1 MDFKWKFWNGILVRS
16 GFKNGIIGYKLPF
29 RTVYCFYWIVSQ
41 YSHIMKMNQNFF
53 PRSGSCGVRSW
64 GNLSLLPVFKTLLLK
79 RLRLDPSSLIF
90 NMLKLSF
97 TRPRPPSP
105 VTIMLSSPILNHC
118 RKFEIFLMKMLLNAV
133 EFNFGNTQYSTPS
146 SDGQM
151 TILAADI

>member
-1 MDFKWKFWNGILVRS
+1 MEILEWNSSPKWVQKWD
-16 GFKNGIIGYKLPF
+16 
-29 RTVYCFYWIVSQ
+29 YWIQTS
-41 YSHIMKMNQNFF
+41 IQNCLLFLLNSLPILTYYENEPKF
-53 PRSGSCGVRSW
+53 LSRSGSCGVRVW

-118 RKFEIFLMKMLLNAV
+118 RKFEIFLMKMFSNAV
-133 EFNFGNTQYSTPS
+133 VMSNFGNIQYSTPS

-151 TILAADI
+151 TILTADI